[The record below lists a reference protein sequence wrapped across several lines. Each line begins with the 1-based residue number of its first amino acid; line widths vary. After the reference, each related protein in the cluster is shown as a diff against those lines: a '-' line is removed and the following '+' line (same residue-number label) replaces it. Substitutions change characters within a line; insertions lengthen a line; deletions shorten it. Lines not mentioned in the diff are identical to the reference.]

1 MWDQAEEQGRV
12 LDGTDGT
19 DSMDGMEG
27 KPIGKKLEKEMG

>member
-19 DSMDGMEG
+19 DG

>member
-19 DSMDGMEG
+19 DSMDG